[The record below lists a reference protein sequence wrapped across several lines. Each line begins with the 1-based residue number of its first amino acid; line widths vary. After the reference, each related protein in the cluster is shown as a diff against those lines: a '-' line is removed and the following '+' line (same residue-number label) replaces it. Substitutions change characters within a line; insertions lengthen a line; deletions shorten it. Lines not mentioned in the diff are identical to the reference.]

1 MLVILADDLTGTLDS
16 AAPFAGRGLVT
27 EVVLHPDALDEA
39 LAQAPD
45 VLAVNLRS
53 REITASEAA
62 RATAEAL
69 KRLPV
74 GVRIFKKVDSRL
86 KGNIVAELDAMSFE
100 RALVAPAI
108 PDFGRLVVGGH
119 VRGFGIETPIAVAEK
134 LGPHAARAHIPDTS
148 SQDEMLTSLKLA
160 ENEGFDLLIGARGL
174 ADSLAQTMTSKE
186 PQPLIAVPEVPT
198 LIVVGSRDPITVK
211 QVDDLRSRCVID
223 YVAAPG
229 GKCDTSPA
237 RSREMVVVVQATE
250 GPAPVQPLEMS
261 ANLANMVVPAF
272 TDRAS
277 TLVLT
282 GGATAEAVLEK
293 MGILRF
299 RLLGECMPGMGLA
312 IADGRHIVTKS
323 GGFGQPDTLLKLVR
337 QILRKAA

>member
-39 LAQAPD
+39 LAQAPE
-45 VLAVNLRS
+45 VVAINLRS
-53 REITASEAA
+53 REIAALEAA
-62 RATAEAL
+62 NATANML
-69 KRLPV
+69 KRLPADM
-74 GVRIFKKVDSRL
+74 RLFKKVDSRL
-86 KGNIVAELDAMSFE
+86 KGNIVAELDAMPFE

-108 PDFGRLVVGGH
+108 PDFGRVVVGGH
-119 VRGFGIETPIAVAEK
+119 VRGFGIETPIAVAAK
-134 LGPHAARAHIPDTS
+134 LGGHAARAHIPDTS
-148 SQDEMLTSLKLA
+148 SQDEMLASLQFAQK
-160 ENEGFDLLIGARGL
+160 EGFDLLVGARGL
-174 ADSLAQTMTSKE
+174 ADALAHSMTAKE
-186 PQPLIAVPEVPT
+186 PQPLMRLPEAPT

-211 QVDDLRSRCVID
+211 QVDELRSHCVVE
-223 YVAAPG
+223 YCAAPAG
-229 GKCDTSPA
+229 VCNASPVQT
-237 RSREMVVVVQATE
+237 REMLTVVQATE
-250 GPAPVQPLEMS
+250 GPAPVQPAEVS
-261 ANLANMVVPAF
+261 ANLAKMVVPAF

-293 MGILRF
+293 MGVLRF

-312 IADGRHIVTKS
+312 IADGRHIITKS
-323 GGFGQPDTLLKLVR
+323 GGFGQPDTLQRLAR